1 MKVSTAV
8 AAFLGG
14 ALALGAGVFVWR
26 AENHATSAP
35 RHVEDQATSGGLLA
49 ARFPDLEGRQHALGE
64 WKGQV
69 LVVNFWATWCAP
81 CREEI
86 PVFVAMEDKYKAH
99 GLQIVGLAI
108 DKADQVRDFAR
119 EFGINYPLLIVG
131 FEAVE
136 IMRPLG
142 NTAGALPFSVI
153 YGRNG
158 QAVLAK
164 LGSFHADELES
175 KLLPLLDRRDGGPAH

>member
-8 AAFLGG
+8 AASLGG
-14 ALALGAGVFVWR
+14 ALALGATLFVWR

-35 RHVEDQATSGGLLA
+35 RHAADRAASGGLLT
-49 ARFPDLEGRQHALGE
+49 ARFPDLEGREHAFGE

-86 PVFVAMEDKYKAH
+86 PVFIAIEDKYGSR

-108 DKADQVRDFAR
+108 DRPDPVRAFAR
-119 EFGINYPLLIVG
+119 EFGINYPLLIGG

-153 YGRNG
+153 YDRSG

-164 LGSFHADELES
+164 LGAFSVDELES
-175 KLLPLLDRRDGGPAH
+175 RIRPLFKN